1 MIRRPPRS
9 TLFPYTTLF
18 RSLLEVHPTVLADVP
33 RFFEKIYA
41 RLVEQGS
48 KAAGVKRKIFDWA
61 MKVASLSA
69 HWRSSG
75 GQASLAVKLQWLL
88 ANQLVY
94 KKIRSG
100 LGKRLRLISS
110 GG

>member
-18 RSLLEVHPTVLADVP
+18 RSYGRTMDYIYIFQGATLAYVESLDAVAQALLEVRPTITAAVP

-48 KAAGVKRKIFDWA
+48 RNTGVKRMLFDWA
-61 MKVASLSA
+61 MRVAQVSA
-69 HWRSSG
+69 PWRG
-75 GQASLAVKLQWLL
+75 YQ
-88 ANQLVY
+88 
-94 KKIRSG
+94 
-100 LGKRLRLISS
+100 
-110 GG
+110 